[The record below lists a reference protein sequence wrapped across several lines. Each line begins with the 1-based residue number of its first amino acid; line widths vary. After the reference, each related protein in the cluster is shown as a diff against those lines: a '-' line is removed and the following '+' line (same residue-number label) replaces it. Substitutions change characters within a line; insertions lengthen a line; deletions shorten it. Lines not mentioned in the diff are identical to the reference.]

1 MNSPIEIISG
11 IWVGDINYSLNKQ
24 FYINNNIDIVINC
37 THDQDFIELPTLKHK
52 IKIPFTPDFPSK
64 YNLHVINDYVEKL
77 LEIMYKSIDNFNIF
91 IYSYQTDIIPLSIV
105 SLFIAKYGGI
115 KEDSIEAII
124 KSKINIDAFPRETCI
139 ALSLF
144 KHLIE

>member
-11 IWVGDINYSLNKQ
+11 IWIGNIGISQNKQ

-37 THDQDFIELPTLKHK
+37 TQDTPFIELPNIKHK
-52 IKIPFTPDFPSK
+52 IKVPFSPDFPSK

-77 LEIMYKSIDNFNIF
+77 LEIMYKSIDNYNIF
-91 IYSYQTDIIPLSIV
+91 IYSYETDTIPLSII
-105 SLFIAKYGGI
+105 SLFISKYGGI
-115 KEDSIEAII
+115 NEDAIEKIV
-124 KSKINIDAFPRETCI
+124 KSKINIDAFPREICI
-139 ALSLF
+139 DLSLF

>member
-37 THDQDFIELPTLKHK
+37 THDQDFIEDMARDL
-52 IKIPFTPDFPSK
+52 IDEIAPDFPSK

-124 KSKINIDAFPRETCI
+124 KSKINIDAFPREICI
-139 ALSLF
+139 DLSLF

>member
-11 IWVGDINYSLNKQ
+11 IWIGDIDYALNKQ

-52 IKIPFTPDFPSK
+52 IKVPFTPDFPTK
-64 YNLHVINDYVEKL
+64 YNLHVINDYIEKL
-77 LEIMYKSIDNFNIF
+77 LEIMNKSIDNYNIF

-105 SLFIAKYGGI
+105 SLFIVKYGGI
-115 KEDSIEAII
+115 KEDSIETIV
-124 KSKINIDAFPRETCI
+124 KSKININTFPREICVD
-139 ALSLF
+139 LSLF